1 MYLVPTRYANHTDDA
16 LLALIRAGETPD
28 AFGELYTRY
37 AHLVY
42 CICQSYFKDSDR
54 SRENVMQVFEKLMHE
69 IPRWEIKQFKAWL
82 SKVTQNHCLM
92 ALRNDK
98 KVRIIHPEFP
108 EQFVELEDDFHLA
121 LEKEDRLQQ
130 LEKVLMEIPTEQQQC
145 LRWFYLE
152 KKSYHNIMALGGF
165 TFMQVK
171 SHIQNGKRN
180 LKLRLQQN
188 VKHA

>member
-1 MYLVPTRYANHTDDA
+1 MPHRYTNHTDDA
-16 LLALIRAGETPD
+16 LLALIRAGNNAD

-54 SRENVMQVFEKLMHE
+54 SKETVMQVFEKLWHE

-92 ALRNDK
+92 ALRQEQK
-98 KVRIIHPEFP
+98 IRIIHPEFP
-108 EQFVELEDDFHLA
+108 EQFMESEDDFHLA
-121 LEKEDRLQQ
+121 LEKEERLQQ
-130 LEKVLMEIPTEQQQC
+130 LEKVFQDIPTEQQQC

-152 KKSYHNIMALGGF
+152 KKSYHDIMALGHF

-180 LKLRLQQN
+180 LKIRLQQN
-188 VKHA
+188 LNHD